1 MHMNEI
7 IKGYQETISEGRKN
21 CDRLIDRAKRSAIM
35 INGLEIQSRKVLT
48 EIISHLESNDI
59 VSAYEEYVDKTIKDI
74 MNFVPYDMARYAR
87 MSNTVKSFKKDD
99 GFVGLND
106 ILSKLGISLHRMYIE
121 AKMLKQIFD
130 ILNYIGDASYGGND
144 ALDRTL
150 RTLSS
155 VNK

>member
-1 MHMNEI
+1 MNEI

-21 CDRLIDRAKRSAIM
+21 CDQLIDRAKGSSIK
-35 INGLEIQSRKVLT
+35 INRLETQSRKVLE
-48 EIISHLESNDI
+48 EIISHLEKNDS
-59 VSAYEEYVDKTIKDI
+59 VSTYAEYVDKTIKDI
-74 MNFVPYDMARYAR
+74 MNFEPYDMTRYAR
-87 MSNTVKSFKKDD
+87 MSNTIKTFKKDD
-99 GFVGLND
+99 GFVNLND
-106 ILSKLGISLHRMYIE
+106 TLNKLSVWLHRMYIE

-130 ILNYIGDASYGGND
+130 IMNYIGDASYGGND